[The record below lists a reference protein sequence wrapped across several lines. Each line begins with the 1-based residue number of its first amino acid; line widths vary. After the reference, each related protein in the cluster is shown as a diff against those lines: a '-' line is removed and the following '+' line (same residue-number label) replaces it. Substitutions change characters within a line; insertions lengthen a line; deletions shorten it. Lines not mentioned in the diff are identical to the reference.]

1 MFYQNSGIE
10 KRKEIMIKKHPYLRV
25 QLNLK
30 KKYYENM
37 ENLIKPWQQIFQDE
51 EKLKMFKIKLN

>member
-1 MFYQNSGIE
+1 
-10 KRKEIMIKKHPYLRV
+10 MIKKHPYLRV

>member
-1 MFYQNSGIE
+1 
-10 KRKEIMIKKHPYLRV
+10 MIKKHPYLIV

-51 EKLKMFKIKLN
+51 KKLKLFKIKLKLL